1 MAQPHAGPT
10 GGARPADVAPRQQ
23 MEARPRRASGERPRE
38 PTARG
43 ICSDL
48 QSLLQGCSVKPQQQE
63 GTLRA
68 ARSAGVQRCVVPG
81 PIGAHDAEVPGWRW
95 GRTPSTYINNTACT
109 RTQAQTLALPA
120 RCWILSLPEQ
130 ATISQPHHFGTAP
143 PLPATAAVTPSAARS
158 PARAAFPR
166 MLRSPE
172 PAVPSCV
179 HPQSPLPPAG
189 LYSPYPNTGHSS
201 FAFHRDPVGWIFFFF
216 LNDSGFAQ
224 QSNRC
229 SGLRLQTCRAGTGWG
244 PRLPLSAAARPH
256 SPRNSS
262 SSRRGAQP
270 PLSAPPPMPAPSAP
284 SPTRAEAANLRR
296 SRRWR
301 EKSLPAL
308 SSFFPPPIFLPSPR
322 PPAAPRTH

>member
-1 MAQPHAGPT
+1 MQPAAPGSSDAWCPAPSELTMPRCQAG
-10 GGARPADVAPRQQ
+10 GGDGPRARTSITPRVRAPKRRHSHCLPGVGFSRCQNRPRSRSPIISGRLRRSPRQ
-23 MEARPRRASGERPRE
+23 
-38 PTARG
+38 
-43 ICSDL
+43 
-48 QSLLQGCSVKPQQQE
+48 
-63 GTLRA
+63 LRL
-68 ARSAGVQRCVVPG
+68 P
-81 PIGAHDAEVPGWRW
+81 P
-95 GRTPSTYINNTACT
+95 
-109 RTQAQTLALPA
+109 ALPA
-120 RCWILSLPEQ
+120 
-130 ATISQPHHFGTAP
+130 APHAP
-143 PLPATAAVTPSAARS
+143 HSRGCSAARS
-158 PARAAFPR
+158 PQCRAASTPSPRFPPQGCIPPTPTR
-166 MLRSPE
+166 GTAASPSTAI
-172 PAVPSCV
+172 PW
-179 HPQSPLPPAG
+179 G
-189 LYSPYPNTGHSS
+189 G
-201 FAFHRDPVGWIFFFF
+201 FFFFF

>member
-1 MAQPHAGPT
+1 MQPASLDPGDAWCPAPSELTMPRCQARGGDGPR
-10 GGARPADVAPRQQ
+10 ARTSITPRVRAPKRRHSHCLPGVGFSRCQNRPRSRSPIISGRLRRSPRQ
-23 MEARPRRASGERPRE
+23 
-38 PTARG
+38 
-43 ICSDL
+43 
-48 QSLLQGCSVKPQQQE
+48 
-63 GTLRA
+63 LRL
-68 ARSAGVQRCVVPG
+68 P
-81 PIGAHDAEVPGWRW
+81 P
-95 GRTPSTYINNTACT
+95 
-109 RTQAQTLALPA
+109 ALPA
-120 RCWILSLPEQ
+120 
-130 ATISQPHHFGTAP
+130 APHAP
-143 PLPATAAVTPSAARS
+143 HSRGCSAARS
-158 PARAAFPR
+158 PQCRAASTPSPRFPR
-166 MLRSPE
+166 R
-172 PAVPSCV
+172 AVF
-179 HPQSPLPPAG
+179 PLPQHGAQQLRLPPRSRG
-189 LYSPYPNTGHSS
+189 V
-201 FAFHRDPVGWIFFFF
+201 DFFFF